1 MAAHWTYDDP
11 DGTSL
16 YQGDL
21 LQRSA
26 ELLSILKEYHPYFES
41 EAKYRHF
48 MVLTQSCDLVVRSG
62 KCKAGYLT
70 IAAVR
75 ELQDV
80 LLSKE
85 LQNITD
91 GKAIG
96 RIVSASA
103 AGRIR
108 DFLSRLANNNDPNY
122 FFLRADNSQGL
133 TADCCACLRVTVP
146 LRVDHYA
153 VLLRAKTGQLKEVFQ
168 AKLGWLVGNNYS
180 RVGTPDWAEAQASLK
195 AVIDAAVSSLS
206 IVEDRKLSRTLKV
219 IKEAGEALS
228 EARVMELQSDPR
240 TKVLKRAELFVRAL
254 QSVWP
259 DDAVFPDKQ
268 EVVDALGNSDALS
281 AALEAG
287 LKQLQ
292 ASGAEVTDETLV
304 GQLAT
309 SSAFKEGL
317 AEIINTCWPTSSP
330 PAKKSKFLGRLQ
342 NVPDFSEAL
351 KEP

>member
-1 MAAHWTYDDP
+1 M
-11 DGTSL
+11 
-16 YQGDL
+16 
-21 LQRSA
+21 
-26 ELLSILKEYHPYFES
+26 
-41 EAKYRHF
+41 
-48 MVLTQSCDLVVRSG
+48 
-62 KCKAGYLT
+62 T

-75 ELQDV
+75 DLQDV

-146 LRVDHYA
+146 LRVEHYA
-153 VLLRAKTGQLKEVFQ
+153 VLLKAKTGQLKEVFQ

-180 RVGTPDWAEAQASLK
+180 RVGTPDWAEAQAGLR
-195 AVIDAAVSSLS
+195 AVIEAAVSSLI
-206 IVEDRKLSRTLKV
+206 IVEDRKFARTVK
-219 IKEAGEALS
+219 IIRDAGEALS
-228 EARVMELQSDPR
+228 ERRVMELQSDPR
-240 TKVLKRAELFVRAL
+240 TTVLKRAELFVRAL

-259 DDAVFPDKQ
+259 DDVAFPEKQ
-268 EVVDALGNSDALS
+268 EVVEALGNPDALS
-281 AALEAG
+281 AALRAG
-287 LKQLQ
+287 LNEFRI
-292 ASGAEVTDETLV
+292 SGAELTADALA

-309 SSAFKEGL
+309 SAAFKQRL
-317 AEIINTCWPTSSP
+317 AEIVRTCWPKSSP
-330 PAKKSKFLGRLQ
+330 PAKRSKFLGRLQ
-342 NVPDFSEAL
+342 NEPDFSEAL